1 MMTHPSV
8 WAEIDLRAISH
19 NVSELRRITGQEAK
33 LMAVVKAN
41 GYGHGAVE
49 TANEALKSGA
59 ECLGVA
65 RIEEGIEL
73 RKAGIGVPIM
83 VFGYTPMAFRDKLM
97 AFQLIQSVSTTDY
110 ARRLSDI
117 AVAQGSKA
125 KIHIKIDTGMG
136 RLGFQANEEKSVV
149 NEIASIFRMSGLKI
163 EGIFTHF
170 ASADAPDKSDTLKQL
185 EHFHDLLNR
194 LSRAGLEFPIRHAA
208 NSAALIDVPE
218 AHLDMVR
225 PGIALYGL
233 YPSDDVDKSRIKL
246 VPAMTLKTRVAHI
259 KKVPTGFRV
268 SYGSMFK
275 TNKPTSIA
283 TVSIGYADGYNRLLS
298 SKGQMLLH
306 GKRAPV
312 VGRVCMD
319 LTMLDVGH
327 ISKVQQDDEVV
338 VFGKQG
344 SGLISADELA
354 AALNTINYEIVTSLT
369 HRVPRLHT
377 H

>member
-1 MMTHPSV
+1 MTHPSV
-8 WAEIDLRAISH
+8 WAEIDLKAISH
-19 NVSELRRITGQEAK
+19 NVSELRRITCKEAK
-33 LMAVVKAN
+33 LMAVVKAD
-41 GYGHGAVE
+41 GYGHGAIE

-83 VFGYTPMAFRDKLM
+83 VFGYTPMAFIDKLM
-97 AFQLIQSVSTTDY
+97 AFQLIQSASTTDY
-110 ARRLSDI
+110 AQRLSDI
-117 AVAQGSKA
+117 AVAHGSKA
-125 KIHIKIDTGMG
+125 KIHIKVDTGMG
-136 RLGFQANEEKSVV
+136 RLGFKAYEEKTVI
-149 NEIASIFRMSGLKI
+149 NEIASIFQMPGLKI

-170 ASADAPDKSDTLKQL
+170 ACADAADKSYTFKQL
-185 EHFHDLLNR
+185 EQFHDLLSR
-194 LSRAGLEFPIRHAA
+194 LGRAGLEFPIRHTA
-208 NSAALIDVPE
+208 NSAAVIDVPE

-233 YPSDDVDKSRIKL
+233 YPSDRVDKSRIRL
-246 VPAMTLKTRVAHI
+246 IPAMTLKTRVAHI
-259 KKVPTGFRV
+259 KKVPAGIRV
-268 SYGSMFK
+268 SYGGTFK
-275 TNKPTSIA
+275 TSKPTSIA

-306 GKRAPV
+306 GQRAPV

-327 ISKVQQDDEVV
+327 ITKIQQGDEVV

-344 SGLISADELA
+344 EEHILADELA
-354 AALNTINYEIVTSLT
+354 VALNTINYEIVTALT
-369 HRVPRLHT
+369 HRVPRLYKH
-377 H
+377 

>member
-1 MMTHPSV
+1 
-8 WAEIDLRAISH
+8 
-19 NVSELRRITGQEAK
+19 
-33 LMAVVKAN
+33 
-41 GYGHGAVE
+41 
-49 TANEALKSGA
+49 
-59 ECLGVA
+59 
-65 RIEEGIEL
+65 
-73 RKAGIGVPIM
+73 M

-110 ARRLSDI
+110 AQRLSDI

-185 EHFHDLLNR
+185 ENFHDLLNR

-268 SYGSMFK
+268 SYGSTFK

-306 GKRAPV
+306 GQRAPL

-327 ISKVQQDDEVV
+327 ISTVQQDDEVV
-338 VFGKQG
+338 VFGQQG

-369 HRVPRLHT
+369 HRVPRLYT

>member
-1 MMTHPSV
+1 MAHPSV
-8 WAEIDLRAISH
+8 WAEIDLKAISH
-19 NVSELRRITGQEAK
+19 NVSELRRITCKEAK
-33 LMAVVKAN
+33 LMAVVKAD
-41 GYGHGAVE
+41 GYGHGAIE

-83 VFGYTPMAFRDKLM
+83 VFGYTPMAFIDKLM
-97 AFQLIQSVSTTDY
+97 AFQLIQSASTTDY
-110 ARRLSDI
+110 AQRLSDI
-117 AVAQGSKA
+117 AVAHGSKA
-125 KIHIKIDTGMG
+125 KIHIKVDTGMG
-136 RLGFQANEEKSVV
+136 RLGFKVYEEKTVI
-149 NEIASIFRMSGLKI
+149 NEIASIFRMPGLKI

-170 ASADAPDKSDTLKQL
+170 ACADAADKSYTFKQL
-185 EHFHDLLNR
+185 EQFYDLLSR
-194 LSRAGLEFPIRHAA
+194 LGRAGLEFPIRHTA
-208 NSAALIDVPE
+208 NSAAVIDVPE

-233 YPSDDVDKSRIKL
+233 YPSDRVDKSRIRL
-246 VPAMTLKTRVAHI
+246 IPAMTLKTRVAHI
-259 KKVPTGFRV
+259 KKVPAGIRV
-268 SYGSMFK
+268 SYGGTFK
-275 TNKPTSIA
+275 TSKPTSIA

-306 GKRAPV
+306 GQKAPV

-327 ISKVQQDDEVV
+327 ITKIQQGDEVV

-344 SGLISADELA
+344 EEHILADELA
-354 AALNTINYEIVTSLT
+354 AALNTINYEIVTALT
-369 HRVPRLHT
+369 HRVPRLYKH
-377 H
+377 